1 MNEESL
7 EAAQANVELKWI
19 ERARAL
25 KPLLEAAA
33 PRIEQAKMMPP
44 DSYMPYTTLRCFG

>member
-1 MNEESL
+1 MKEESL
-7 EAAQANVELKWI
+7 EATQANVEREWI

-44 DSYMPYTTLRCFG
+44 FD